1 MKNSRRPLPAVISFF
16 LVIGCA
22 TSGPS
27 VETVPLDAAIQ
38 AAGRNI
44 EADLEPGVKAAIL
57 NFNSPSDQ
65 FSEYVIEELSLFL
78 VNGKKVVVVDRKEL
92 DLIRKEM
99 DFQMSG
105 EVSDESAQ
113 AIGKK
118 LGAQSIISGA
128 LVSMGRTYR
137 FRVKT
142 INVESAAIESSSS
155 ADINA
160 GDERAAF
167 LLKGAKSAPPPE
179 SPQPAPR
186 TESPQPAPQTD
197 KIYKIGDYG
206 PAGGIVFYDK
216 GAVESGW
223 RYLEAAPRDIGPAQW
238 GAWGTGVGTGTEI
251 GSGKKNTELII
262 NKLRQLG
269 ETGRAAQLCA
279 SLDINGY
286 RDWFLPSRDELNL
299 MYTNLKKKG
308 LGDLGGGFYYYWSSS
323 EGYNDENAWLQSF
336 SGYGRDD
343 GHDGGQD
350 DIHKGEAVSV
360 RAVRAF

>member
-16 LVIGCA
+16 LVIGCV

-27 VETVPLDAAIQ
+27 METVPLDAAIQ

-57 NFNSPSDQ
+57 NFSSPSDQ

-92 DLIRKEM
+92 DLIRKEI

-155 ADINA
+155 ADISA

-167 LLKGAKSAPPPE
+167 LLKGAK
-179 SPQPAPR
+179 
-186 TESPQPAPQTD
+186 PAPQAD
-197 KIYKIGDYG
+197 GSYKIGDYG

-216 GAVESGW
+216 GVVESGW

-238 GAWGTGVGTGTEI
+238 GANRTTVGGTGMEI
-251 GSGKKNTELII
+251 GSGKKNTEIII
-262 NKLRQLG
+262 NKFKQLG
-269 ETGRAAQLCA
+269 ETGRPAQLCV

-299 MYTNLKKKG
+299 MYTNLKKNG
-308 LGDLGGGFYYYWSSS
+308 LGGFGGARYWSSS
-323 EGYNDENAWLQSF
+323 EGRYYGAWHQRFSDGYQNDIAKLNI
-336 SGYGRDD
+336 Y
-343 GHDGGQD
+343 
-350 DIHKGEAVSV
+350 SV